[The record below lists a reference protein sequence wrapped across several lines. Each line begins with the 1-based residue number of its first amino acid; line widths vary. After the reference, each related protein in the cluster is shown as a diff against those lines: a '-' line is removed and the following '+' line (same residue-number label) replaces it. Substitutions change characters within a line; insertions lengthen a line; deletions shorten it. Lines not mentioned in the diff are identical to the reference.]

1 MKLNNYKIVNFLSN
15 INKIE
20 NKNRYLKNPLVGNN
34 SYFPIQHRK
43 IAETLQNDFTEPL
56 QYCMMI
62 AKRC

>member
-34 SYFPIQHRK
+34 
-43 IAETLQNDFTEPL
+43 
-56 QYCMMI
+56 
-62 AKRC
+62 